1 MINNVTG
8 NTQTKG
14 AGASSKADPSTDPAA
29 AQDRFLTLLVA
40 QLAHQDPM
48 NPMDN
53 AQMTSQMAQINTVVG
68 INQLNSTMEAMSSQF
83 TSMQVLQG
91 TSMIGRTVLSAG
103 DRMGAPVEKIST
115 AAFDLEGS
123 AGDVQVKIIDAS
135 GKVVDTVKLGSL
147 DAGRHYFAWDSSTYA
162 GAPGVDP
169 HSLSGMRFQVEAVN
183 GTAKVANTTLSPN
196 MVVATS
202 TSSSGL
208 TLELENGESL
218 DYNKVK
224 AVF

>member
-1 MINNVTG
+1 MINNVSG
-8 NTQTKG
+8 NNQTKG
-14 AGASSKADPSTDPAA
+14 AGAASKADASTDPAA

-91 TSMIGRTVLSAG
+91 TSMIGRTVLSNG
-103 DRMGAPVEKIST
+103 DRLGAPVEKIST

-123 AGDVQVKIIDAS
+123 AGEVQVKITDAA
-135 GKVVDTVKLGSL
+135 GKVVDTVKLGTL
-147 DAGRHYFAWDSSTYA
+147 DAGRHYFAWDSSTYQGDVSA
-162 GAPGVDP
+162 
-169 HSLSGMRFQVEAVN
+169 LRFQVEASN
-183 GTAKVANTTLSPN
+183 GAAKVATTTLSPN

-202 TSSSGL
+202 TTGGGL